1 MTRKQTK
8 INPTAPEIVELTS
21 LKGDP
26 EIVESYFDCN
36 NKLITLKGNPE
47 KVKGNF
53 YCYNNMTTLDDAL
66 FVRIKYRR
74 NREKKLKRIFKDD
87 EIC

>member
-1 MTRKQTK
+1 MNRYKRIFKILISNMTRKQTK
-8 INPTAPEIVELTS
+8 INH
-21 LKGDP
+21 P